1 MKRSTGVLRTGDR
14 VYVTASLP
22 IRPTTPGGTAV
33 LRTVSTVTRDGD
45 DVTVVMTD
53 GFRCTTHRGTAWH
66 VA

>member
-1 MKRSTGVLRTGDR
+1 MKRATAVLRTGDR

-33 LRTVSTVTRDGD
+33 LRTVSTVTRKD
-45 DVTVVMTD
+45 DNVTVVMTD
-53 GFRCTTHRGTAWH
+53 GFECTAHPHTAWH

>member
-14 VYVTASLP
+14 VY
-22 IRPTTPGGTAV
+22 
-33 LRTVSTVTRDGD
+33 
-45 DVTVVMTD
+45 VTVVMTD